1 MALMAYC
8 SVMRV
13 FNMEFF
19 RVRLPNVRVEP
30 PDEFCLVAF
39 RREHSTANFAG
50 HHLPTCMPPSTCSTS
65 PVMWRASVR

>member
-19 RVRLPNVRVEP
+19 RVRLLNVRVEP

-39 RREHSTANFAG
+39 RAMLEFG
-50 HHLPTCMPPSTCSTS
+50 
-65 PVMWRASVR
+65 